1 MTELNYVLCV
11 MVLGKKIINHFKT
24 MMKKNTIKILVIL
37 ICLSSCKNENITK
50 NQTEERL
57 KEFKVLGENSKKN
70 SEFPSPWES
79 DSYFVDITYPELKS
93 SYDTIKEPNFCKH
106 YIIVETSCGTGCQ
119 QGFMI
124 DVRNGEH
131 YELPRPSNEE
141 WEGNGNISIEYNA
154 QYNLLIEHQEL
165 LKDNDLLVFS
175 ASWKWDELQKK
186 FDLIYPVVIP
196 VLK

>member
-1 MTELNYVLCV
+1 
-11 MVLGKKIINHFKT
+11 
-24 MMKKNTIKILVIL
+24 MKKNLLKILVIL
-37 ICLSSCKNENITK
+37 IGLSSCKNENISK

-57 KEFKVLGENSKKN
+57 KEFLVLGGNSKKA
-70 SEFPSPWES
+70 SEFPQPWKS

-106 YIIVETSCGTGCQ
+106 YIIIETSCGTSCQ

-131 YELPRPSNEE
+131 YELPKPSIDE
-141 WEGNGNISIEYNA
+141 WEGNGNIRIEYNA

-165 LKDNDLLVFS
+165 LMGGDILACT
-175 ASWKWDELQKK
+175 ASWKWDEQQKI
-186 FDLIYPVVIP
+186 FNLIYPVIIP
-196 VLK
+196 ALN

>member
-1 MTELNYVLCV
+1 
-11 MVLGKKIINHFKT
+11 
-24 MMKKNTIKILVIL
+24 MKKNVLKILVIL
-37 ICLSSCKNENITK
+37 IGLSSCKNENVSK

-57 KEFKVLGENSKKN
+57 KEFLILGENSKKV

-79 DSYFVDITYPELKS
+79 ETYFVDITYPELKS
-93 SYDTIKEPNFCKH
+93 LYDNIKEPNFCKH

-131 YELPRPSNEE
+131 YKLPIPNNKE
-141 WEGNGNISIEYNA
+141 WEGNGNISIEYNV

-165 LKDNDLLVFS
+165 LIDGDLLACT
-175 ASWKWDELQKK
+175 ASWKWNEQQKK

-196 VLK
+196 TLKEIKN